1 MRRAGHKGEGAG
13 FMCEG
18 PFIVMRVGFFVF
30 GWGGSLQK
38 EAGLK

>member
-18 PFIVMRVGFFVF
+18 ALLSCGRITLCLGE
-30 GWGGSLQK
+30 GGSMRK